1 MLSRL
6 LIAAALALA
15 FTSHARAEER
25 AAEVRILSAWA
36 RATPGPTAAAYLKL
50 RNDGGEADRLIG
62 ASSPL
67 AERIEFHEHR
77 MADGVMS
84 MAAVPEI
91 ALPPGQTVRLRP
103 GELHL
108 MLFRIAHALRPGERF
123 PLTLRFE
130 RAGSVTVEAVTASP
144 GAVQPPS

>member
-6 LIAAALALA
+6 LKVAAVALA
-15 FTSHARAEER
+15 FLGPRGGGEG
-25 AAEVRILSAWA
+25 AAEVTVLSAWA
-36 RATPGPTAAAYLKL
+36 RATPGPTAAAYLEL

-67 AERIEFHEHR
+67 AERIEFHAHR

-91 ALPPGQTVRLRP
+91 ALPPGETVRLRP
-103 GELHL
+103 GELHF
-108 MLFRIAHALRPGERF
+108 MLFRIAHALRPGDRF
-123 PLTLRFE
+123 PLTLTFE
-130 RAGSVTVEAVTASP
+130 RAGTVTIEAVTAGP

>member
-1 MLSRL
+1 MLPRL
-6 LIAAALALA
+6 LKVAALALA
-15 FTSHARAEER
+15 FTTPAEAEEG
-25 AAEVRILSAWA
+25 AAEVTILSAWA
-36 RATPGPTAAAYLKL
+36 RATPGPTAAAYLEL

-67 AERIEFHEHR
+67 AERIEFHAHR

-91 ALPPGQTVRLRP
+91 ALAPRETVRLRP

-108 MLFRIAHALRPGERF
+108 MLFRIAHALRPGDRF
-123 PLTLRFE
+123 PLSLTFE
-130 RAGSVTVEAVTASP
+130 RAGTVTVEAVTAAP